1 MDALSRGGAL
11 DIAPEDPLSADA
23 QALIAAQR
31 AFSTANS
38 PEGSEHSLDAAGL
51 AGAGA
56 LFLLARSGGA
66 PVGCGALVRLGPGE
80 GEVKCMHT
88 LAEARGRGVARAVL
102 EALILAAREKGLA
115 ALFLETGAQPAFG
128 ASRRL
133 YERAGF
139 VPCPPFADYRED
151 PHSAFYRCALG

>member
-1 MDALSRGGAL
+1 MDALSPGGAL
-11 DIAPEDPLSADA
+11 DIAPADPLSADSR
-23 QALIAAQR
+23 ALIAAQR

-38 PEGSEHSLDAAGL
+38 PEGSEHSFDAAEL
-51 AGAGA
+51 AVAGA
-56 LFLLARSGGA
+56 LFLLARSGGT
-66 PVGCGALVRLGPGE
+66 PVGCGALVRLGSGE

-88 LAEARGRGVARAVL
+88 LAEARGKGVARAVL
-102 EALILAAREKGLA
+102 AALIAAARQEGLA
-115 ALFLETGAQPAFG
+115 ALCLETGAQPAFG

-139 VPCPPFADYRED
+139 VPCLPFANYRAD